1 MALEIA
7 WRMATAHHTHSLP
20 TIDLSNATT
29 SLHGDADV
37 QVGETLGA
45 EKQNGL
51 DGLHSHALGLHHVN
65 GLTVELHDSLTVL
78 AVSNGNGGLL
88 QRQ

>member
-1 MALEIA
+1 
-7 WRMATAHHTHSLP
+7 MATGHHTHSLP

-45 EKQNGL
+45 ETQNGL

>member
-1 MALEIA
+1 
-7 WRMATAHHTHSLP
+7 MATGHHTHSLP
-20 TIDLSNATT
+20 TIDLSNTTT

>member
-1 MALEIA
+1 
-7 WRMATAHHTHSLP
+7 MATGHQAHSLP

-51 DGLHSHALGLHHVN
+51 DSLHSHALGLHHVN